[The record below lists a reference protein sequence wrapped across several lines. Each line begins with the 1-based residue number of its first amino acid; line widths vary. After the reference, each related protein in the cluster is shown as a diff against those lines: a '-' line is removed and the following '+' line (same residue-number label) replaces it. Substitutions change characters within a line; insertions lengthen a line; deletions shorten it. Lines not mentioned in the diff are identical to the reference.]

1 MPVAEF
7 IYEPRP
13 QFIPFHN
20 RSQRQACMVIHR
32 QAGKTVSIVNDLII
46 GCLECKLN
54 APRFS
59 YIAPFRD
66 QAKRVAWDYLKY
78 YARPFMVGKP
88 NESELTVPMPR
99 GGKVSLFGA
108 DNADALRGL
117 YNDGTALDEYGDFKP
132 SVFGNVVQP
141 TLAARNG
148 WLVIAGTPKGRN
160 EFWAVRDR
168 ARRNPDEWFFL
179 ELRAS
184 ESGLLSDS
192 FLAKTRETL
201 TPEQYAQEYE
211 CDFAA
216 ALPGA
221 FYGRELVALER
232 AGQIASVAFDPAVP
246 VFTAWDIGYR
256 DDTAIWWYQVL
267 RGEIHVIDYHA
278 SSGNTIGFYADL
290 IRGKPYKNY
299 ACHWLPHDAKA
310 KTLASGGKSI
320 IEQLAEHLGL
330 QRLAIVPN
338 LDVQDG
344 IQAARV
350 ALKRTWFDEERCN
363 EGLEALRQ
371 YQREWDEDKKA
382 FRERPRHD
390 WTSHPADAF
399 RMLAVAWQHEEPP
412 PNPDKERS
420 LQVGE
425 SNTYTIEDMW
435 KDREQDRGR
444 RQRI

>member
-7 IYEPRP
+7 NYEPRP
-13 QFIPFHN
+13 PFIPFHN
-20 RSQRQACMVIHR
+20 RRQRQACLVIHR

-46 GCLECKLN
+46 GCLECVLP
-54 APRFS
+54 APRLA
-59 YIAPFRD
+59 YVAPFRD

-78 YARPFMVGKP
+78 YSQPFAAGRP

-99 GGKVSLFGA
+99 GGKISLFGA

-117 YNDGTALDEYGDFKP
+117 YHDGIALDEYGDFKP
-132 SVFGNVVQP
+132 SVFGNVIQP

-148 WLVIAGTPKGRN
+148 WLVVAGTPKGRN
-160 EFWAVRDR
+160 EFWRVRDN
-168 ARRNPDEWFFL
+168 ARRDQDEWFFL

-184 ESGLLSDS
+184 ESGLLSNVY
-192 FLAKTRETL
+192 LEKTRKIL
-201 TPEQYAQEYE
+201 TPEQFAQEYE

-221 FYGRELVALER
+221 YFGKEMVEAERKGRILRVEYDKA
-232 AGQIASVAFDPAVP
+232 IP

-256 DDTAIWWYQVL
+256 DDTAIWFYQVV
-267 RGEIHVIDYHA
+267 RDEIHVIDYHA
-278 SSGNTIGFYADL
+278 SSGQSVEFYANL
-290 IRGKPYKNY
+290 IKEKNFRY
-299 ACHWLPHDAKA
+299 ERHWLPHDARA

-330 QRLAIVPN
+330 ANLAIVPN
-338 LDVQDG
+338 LDIQDG
-344 IQAARV
+344 IQAARI
-350 ALKRTWFDEERCN
+350 AIRHSWFDEQKCA

-371 YQREWDEDKKA
+371 YQREYDEDKKA

-399 RMLAVAWQHEEPP
+399 RMLAVAWRERVEEVKPKVEMRGVMVGP
-412 PNPDKERS
+412 QNRVTLEEMMKA
-420 LQVGE
+420 GE
-425 SNTYTIEDMW
+425 S
-435 KDREQDRGR
+435 RHRA
-444 RQRI
+444 RI